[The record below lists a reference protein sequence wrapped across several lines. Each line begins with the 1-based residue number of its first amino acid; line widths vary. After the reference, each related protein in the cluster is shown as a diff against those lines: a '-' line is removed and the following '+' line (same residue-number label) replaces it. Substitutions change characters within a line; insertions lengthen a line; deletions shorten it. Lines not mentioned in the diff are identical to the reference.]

1 MWAGAFPFRLT
12 AGRARPVVV
21 AAVLAVLAAACS
33 DGGEQLP
40 GVGYR
45 VPGESTSSKLLP
57 LTVPPD
63 FGLRPEPEDETTEE
77 GYEIVSTQEH
87 EALLQGTDSMSHGEE
102 IILTR
107 SDAVDANPDIRQV
120 LDQDNAIFV
129 GNPVFV
135 DELLFGAHPSGGE
148 VTLEEGGEVVE
159 DVVIREGSAEDES
172 DFDFLTN
179 WF

>member
-1 MWAGAFPFRLT
+1 MTIRCIS
-12 AGRARPVVV
+12 AGRV
-21 AAVLAVLAAACS
+21 AIVGAVALLAVACS
-33 DGGEQLP
+33 SSDDPLP

-45 VPGESTSSKLLP
+45 VPGESTSAKLLP

-63 FGLRPEPEDETTEE
+63 FGLRPEPVDETPD
-77 GYEIVSTQEH
+77 GYEIVSTQED
-87 EALLQGTDSMSHGEE
+87 EAVIEERNNVTQGEE

-107 SDAVDANPDIRQV
+107 SDALDASPDIRRL
-120 LDQDNAIFV
+120 LDQDNAVFV

-135 DELLFGAHPSGGE
+135 DDLMFGDFSTGGA
-148 VTLEEGGEVVE
+148 VLMEEGGDVAE
-159 DVVIREGSAEDES
+159 DVVIREGSGDDES